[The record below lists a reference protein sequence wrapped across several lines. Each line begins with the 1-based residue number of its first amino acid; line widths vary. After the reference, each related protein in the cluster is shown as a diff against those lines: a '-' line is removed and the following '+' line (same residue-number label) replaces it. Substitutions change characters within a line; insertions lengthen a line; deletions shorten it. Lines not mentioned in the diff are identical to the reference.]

1 MNTWLAAFC
10 AFSSLNPFAIASSY
24 VEPASIIPSNGL
36 LNTAPP
42 IAPVIVVTKAP
53 SPKLAPAVAPTEPPI
68 IAAGIKD
75 IMKGNILGTLFFQ
88 KETSFKSAQSN
99 SPSFSSAS

>member
-1 MNTWLAAFC
+1 MNTSLAASC

-36 LNTAPP
+36 LNAALPTAPITVVANAPSPNPAPIAVPAAPP
-42 IAPVIVVTKAP
+42 I
-53 SPKLAPAVAPTEPPI
+53 S
-68 IAAGIKD
+68 AAGIKD
-75 IMKGNILGTLFFQ
+75 IEKGNSRGTLFCQNDGFAISPQ
-88 KETSFKSAQSN
+88 LK